1 MWNVEQV
8 ASWHFSQ
15 LKFHFHRS
23 RLNMYQYAFFI
34 VTDFISTEM
43 HVPCHCILLW
53 TSVNPLD
60 FVYHRFIARVITWS
74 WTKPTFSL
82 SLLFVELLVIPNKVL
97 PLAVPYSIQSFHFPT
112 SLVTILFFQPDED
125 KSDDEVED
133 TLEMFEQTTAQVR
146 HHSFYQFLLIVC
158 FFSFFYR
165 FFACFSHDST
175 TEKFKK
181 KLYAAKWT

>member
-60 FVYHRFIARVITWS
+60 FVYHRLNARVITWS
-74 WTKPTFSL
+74 WTKPTFSP
-82 SLLFVELLVIPNKVL
+82 SLLFEELLVIPNKVL

-112 SLVTILFFQPDED
+112 SLVTFLSFSAGWRQVGWWSRRHFGDVRANNGSGSSPLLLSIPFNRVFF
-125 KSDDEVED
+125 
-133 TLEMFEQTTAQVR
+133 
-146 HHSFYQFLLIVC
+146 
-158 FFSFFYR
+158 
-165 FFACFSHDST
+165 
-175 TEKFKK
+175 
-181 KLYAAKWT
+181 